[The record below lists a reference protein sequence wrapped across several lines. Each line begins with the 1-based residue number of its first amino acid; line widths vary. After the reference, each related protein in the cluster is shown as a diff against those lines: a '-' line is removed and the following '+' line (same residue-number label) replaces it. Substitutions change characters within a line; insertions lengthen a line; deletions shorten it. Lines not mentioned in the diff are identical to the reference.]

1 MPSEN
6 TMASF
11 RNIDELIR
19 TLDREK
25 ILLLS
30 LLDYKLERLKFLVD
44 SGVILSNGDFLELEE
59 VYLKFFEDVLQ
70 VNEQIDVASV
80 AQIISALK
88 DTIEYYIRMNFI
100 TNSAAGQA
108 SLYRMT
114 LNSVS
119 KPVQENVT
127 THKSSGIRT

>member
-25 ILLLS
+25 ILLKEMFEKRKALSYRQEDALS
-30 LLDYKLERLKFLVD
+30 LLDYKLERLKFLVE

-59 VYLKFFEDVLQ
+59 VYMKFFEDVLQ

-80 AQIISALK
+80 AQIISRIPSN
-88 DTIEYYIRMNFI
+88 TISE
-100 TNSAAGQA
+100 
-108 SLYRMT
+108 
-114 LNSVS
+114 
-119 KPVQENVT
+119 
-127 THKSSGIRT
+127 

>member
-59 VYLKFFEDVLQ
+59 VYLKFFEDVLPRRPGK
-70 VNEQIDVASV
+70 
-80 AQIISALK
+80 LLC
-88 DTIEYYIRMNFI
+88 T
-100 TNSAAGQA
+100 G
-108 SLYRMT
+108 
-114 LNSVS
+114 
-119 KPVQENVT
+119 
-127 THKSSGIRT
+127 